1 MPTPVQRSVA
11 IGTTMTTQLGLGI
24 NTTGEYIQTRME
36 IVSIVAGSALTM
48 RLAVHLNVVMA
59 IAVGGRWGC
68 VIL

>member
-36 IVSIVAGSALTM
+36 IVSIVAGYVFKM
-48 RLAVHLNVVMA
+48 RHAVHLNVVMA
-59 IAVGGRWGC
+59 IAVGGRWDC